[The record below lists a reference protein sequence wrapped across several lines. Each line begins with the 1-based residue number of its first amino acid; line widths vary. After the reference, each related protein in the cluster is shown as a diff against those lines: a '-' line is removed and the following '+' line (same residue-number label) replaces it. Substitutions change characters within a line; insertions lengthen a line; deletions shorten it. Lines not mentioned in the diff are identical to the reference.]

1 MGLFASVITSE
12 LAPQS
17 VQAQKKPKFAKR
29 FAMVA
34 FLPKVEH
41 NQSAVAG
48 MSVDQCSAVEDTLAG
63 LSHGIIEE
71 KMGHVMAEQIND
83 HERRIS
89 TIEGEMKSLATKADL
104 AEFKAEI
111 MEYVQAGMRA
121 QTEEFR
127 VTFDQFSEAMERQ
140 NEALVRQSDKFS
152 EAMERQ
158 SDRFSEALNKQSDEI
173 RELREQGSRFK
184 GAVDTLK
191 YALPFLISIIA
202 VLVAVLK

>member
-1 MGLFASVITSE
+1 
-12 LAPQS
+12 
-17 VQAQKKPKFAKR
+17 
-29 FAMVA
+29 
-34 FLPKVEH
+34 
-41 NQSAVAG
+41 
-48 MSVDQCSAVEDTLAG
+48 
-63 LSHGIIEE
+63 
-71 KMGHVMAEQIND
+71 MAELRND

-111 MEYVQAGMRA
+111 MEYVQTAIQSAIRA

-127 VTFDQFSEAMERQ
+127 ATF
-140 NEALVRQSDKFS
+140 DKFS
-152 EAMERQ
+152 EAL
-158 SDRFSEALNKQSDEI
+158 DRQSDEI
-173 RELREQGSRFK
+173 RELREKESRFR

>member
-1 MGLFASVITSE
+1 
-12 LAPQS
+12 
-17 VQAQKKPKFAKR
+17 
-29 FAMVA
+29 
-34 FLPKVEH
+34 
-41 NQSAVAG
+41 
-48 MSVDQCSAVEDTLAG
+48 
-63 LSHGIIEE
+63 
-71 KMGHVMAEQIND
+71 MAEQIND

-127 VTFDQFSEAMERQ
+127 VTFD
-140 NEALVRQSDKFS
+140 KFS
-152 EAMERQ
+152 EAL
-158 SDRFSEALNKQSDEI
+158 DRQSDEI
-173 RELREQGSRFK
+173 RELREQDSRFK

>member
-1 MGLFASVITSE
+1 
-12 LAPQS
+12 
-17 VQAQKKPKFAKR
+17 
-29 FAMVA
+29 
-34 FLPKVEH
+34 
-41 NQSAVAG
+41 
-48 MSVDQCSAVEDTLAG
+48 
-63 LSHGIIEE
+63 
-71 KMGHVMAEQIND
+71 MAEQIND

-111 MEYVQAGMRA
+111 MEYVQSAIQSAIRA

-127 VTFDQFSEAMERQ
+127 ASFDR
-140 NEALVRQSDKFS
+140 L
-152 EAMERQ
+152 
-158 SDRFSEALNKQSDEI
+158 SEALEKQSEDIRRHSDEI
-173 RELREQGSRFK
+173 RDLREKDSRFK

>member
-1 MGLFASVITSE
+1 MPE
-12 LAPQS
+12 L
-17 VQAQKKPKFAKR
+17 R
-29 FAMVA
+29 
-34 FLPKVEH
+34 
-41 NQSAVAG
+41 
-48 MSVDQCSAVEDTLAG
+48 
-63 LSHGIIEE
+63 
-71 KMGHVMAEQIND
+71 ND

-111 MEYVQAGMRA
+111 MEYVQSAIQSAIRA

-127 VTFDQFSEAMERQ
+127 ASLDKLG
-140 NEALVRQSDKFS
+140 EALDRQSG
-152 EAMERQ
+152 
-158 SDRFSEALNKQSDEI
+158 EI
-173 RELREQGSRFK
+173 RELREKDSRFK